1 MFAPALLALAIVV
14 EVGATAVLP
23 RAQGF
28 TNLPWTLVVLAGYG
42 LSAALLAIV
51 VKYIPVAVTYA
62 VWAGAGTALVAVI
75 GVLWLKEPLNTMQV
89 AFLGLIVLGVVGLNL
104 SGAH

>member
-1 MFAPALLALAIVV
+1 MLAPALLAVAIVV

-42 LSAALLAIV
+42 LSVALLAII

-75 GVLWLKEPLNTMQV
+75 GVLWLKEPLSMMQV
-89 AFLGLIVLGVVGLNL
+89 ACIGLIILGVVGLNL
-104 SGAH
+104 AGAH

>member
-1 MFAPALLALAIVV
+1 MFAPALLAVAIAV

-28 TNLPWTLVVLAGYG
+28 TNLPWTLVVLTGYG
-42 LSAALLAIV
+42 LSAAFLAIV
-51 VKYIPVAVTYA
+51 VKHIPVAVTYA

-75 GVLWLKEPLNTMQV
+75 GVIWLKEPLNMMEV
-89 AFLGLIVLGVVGLNL
+89 AFLGLIVLGVVGLSL
-104 SGAH
+104 SGAR